1 MAFTFNDII
10 DIEDKLVEKFLKN
23 GYPSDSLIQGWKIDS
38 KSRADLVIV
47 DVNTG
52 IPLIMIDVKVCAKKD
67 RENSINK
74 AFKNLKEYYIKQ
86 KFQIKYVAAIYT
98 DEESRYEF
106 IDLTKAVMENN
117 LNNHIS
123 LYSIPSYEFLTAGAR
138 QKAIKA
144 EKDKQDNRI
153 LLFKILCWIVIPII
167 VIALL
172 ILDAKGIYV
181 FSTLR
186 LIVIGS
192 CVGVALLP
200 CFKEIKIGEVYIK
213 NISDNKKYEV

>member
-1 MAFTFNDII
+1 MMAFTFNDII

-38 KSRADLVIV
+38 QSSADLVIV

-67 RENSINK
+67 RENSINR
-74 AFKNLKEYYIKQ
+74 AFKNLKEYYNKE
-86 KFQIKYVAAIYT
+86 KFPIKYVAAIYT
-98 DEESRYEF
+98 DEESKYEL
-106 IDLTKAVMENN
+106 IDLTKAVMESK

-123 LYSIPSYEFLTAGAR
+123 YFSIPGYKFLIAGAR

-144 EKDKQDNRI
+144 EKDKQNNNI
-153 LLFKILCWIVIPII
+153 LIFKILCWIVIPII
-167 VIALL
+167 AIVLL

-181 FSTLR
+181 LSTLR
-186 LIVIGS
+186 LIVIGA

-213 NISDNKKYEV
+213 NIFEKQKEE